1 MKVYIEKLVANY
13 MNVWKKGHGSYSGA
27 CSNFALHYGVSF
39 AMSFCGALATLGQF
53 TDTDI
58 FESYSDFF
66 RIEWCSLERFN
77 SALAVIVPFVVFFI
91 VLYSFLKYK
100 DRYLRLSEKYDI
112 CDPIKDLINFL
123 KSFIPVVVLAICLI
137 IATSLRG

>member
-1 MKVYIEKLVANY
+1 MKQQKFELNLILDTV
-13 MNVWKKGHGSYSGA
+13 H
-27 CSNFALHYGVSF
+27 F
-39 AMSFCGALATLGQF
+39 TLP
-53 TDTDI
+53 
-58 FESYSDFF
+58 
-66 RIEWCSLERFN
+66 SLERFN

-123 KSFIPVVVLAICLI
+123 KSFIPVVVLAICLV
-137 IATSLRG
+137 IATTLRG